1 METTE
6 PAGPLLKAVEFLE
19 KGEWQSAHE
28 IVQGEK
34 SNLAA
39 WLHGIVHTLEG
50 DLDNARYWYLRAGRD
65 FPGAEGVQREIASAR
80 RRVFSESACIRFR
93 RAIRSH
99 IKESHGRVRSAPPAE
114 TSPKF
119 SCLFVIPLMN
129 PSHRATRG
137 T

>member
-1 METTE
+1 MIRPMETTE

-50 DLDNARYWYLRAGRD
+50 DLDNARYWYRRAGRD
-65 FPGAEGVQREIASAR
+65 LSRVGGVQRGGA
-80 RRVFSESACIRFR
+80 
-93 RAIRSH
+93 
-99 IKESHGRVRSAPPAE
+99 SAPP
-114 TSPKF
+114 
-119 SCLFVIPLMN
+119 
-129 PSHRATRG
+129 RG
-137 T
+137 TPRPGRGTAGAPPRSAC